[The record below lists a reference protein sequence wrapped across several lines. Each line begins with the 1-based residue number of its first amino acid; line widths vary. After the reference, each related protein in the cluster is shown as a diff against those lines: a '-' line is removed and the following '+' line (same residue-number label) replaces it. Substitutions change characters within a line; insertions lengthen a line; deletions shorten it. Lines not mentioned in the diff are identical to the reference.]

1 METTTSPPT
10 TYSRRFYGWWFAL
23 FTIVSMVLNGL
34 HAFMFSPRAWSQLHP
49 DIAAWLA
56 VDGSQPSWFAPVAV
70 GVALIPPI
78 GLACAT
84 HALVTPDPNTTSG
97 RGTGARTTTWII
109 ALAALTLSTV
119 MITDLVRMLLG
130 VPIALAILVPLI
142 VDVSIVAAVLR
153 LEIRRRGH
161 AAEAHIPDDVE
172 QPEQHES
179 LVEQTHD
186 AAEGAP
192 QEQTSGAVEVEP
204 QERPVAPRD
213 ALGEAPQAQSL
224 VPHGPPLAQIVERPK
239 VTREPRQGPVKRP
252 VEQFIVDGDAE
263 ELAARIATETTISQP
278 VMVIAEVLT
287 RAAAGESQR
296 KIAAAMP
303 DVSATTAGRI
313 LTAARE
319 LSADQEPELVAV

>member
-1 METTTSPPT
+1 METNTTSPPT

-23 FTIVSMVLNGL
+23 FTIVSMALNGL

-172 QPEQHES
+172 QPEQQEFP
-179 LVEQTHD
+179 VEQTHD
-186 AAEGAP
+186 AAGDA
-192 QEQTSGAVEVEP
+192 P
-204 QERPVAPRD
+204 QERPVTQRD
-213 ALGEAPQAQSL
+213 ALGEAPLEQSGVTREAPQAQSL
-224 VPHGPPLAQIVERPK
+224 VPHEPPLAQIVERPK

-252 VEQFIVDGDAE
+252 VEQCMVDGDAE
-263 ELAARIATETTISQP
+263 ELAARIAAETTISQP
-278 VMVIAEVLT
+278 VTVIAEVLT
-287 RAAAGESQR
+287 RAGTGESQR